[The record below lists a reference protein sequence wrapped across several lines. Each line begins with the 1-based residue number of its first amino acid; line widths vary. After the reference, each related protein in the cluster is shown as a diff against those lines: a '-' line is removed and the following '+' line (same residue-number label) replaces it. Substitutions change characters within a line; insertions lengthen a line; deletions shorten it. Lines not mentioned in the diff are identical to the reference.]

1 MNIKQLKLFHEI
13 MVTGKISQAADR
25 LCFSQ
30 PAASK
35 MLLALEHLIGY
46 QLFYRS
52 KGRLNPTP
60 EAIYLHRETLAVLQ
74 SVTRLENSFEKA
86 KHGQLG
92 KLKIASIFSSAHSLL
107 PTLTS
112 AFLKQH
118 PQLGLSLQV
127 LGSSQICEG
136 VASGQFEIGLI
147 DKDYARGHYDEVAF
161 NLPCYCAVHVNHP
174 AAQLTQV
181 SAQDIASEEWI
192 TFSPQTDLYQALQA
206 QYKESDLAF
215 NPRIE
220 VNGSLNA
227 LAFVE
232 QQCGVTLIDAV
243 NLEHIQAIE
252 PRASILYKPFKPLI
266 YEPLKL
272 ISVNSRPLSIPGQ
285 QLKAQI
291 LQTLTKLCDQGI

>member
-13 MVTGKISQAADR
+13 MITGKISQAAQR
-25 LCFSQ
+25 LSFSQ

-35 MLLALEHLIGY
+35 MLVALEHLIGY

-52 KGRLNPTP
+52 EGRLSPTP
-60 EAIYLHRETLAVLQ
+60 EAFYLHRETLAVLQ
-74 SVTRLENSFEKA
+74 SMTKLESSFEKA

-118 PQLGLSLQV
+118 PELALSLQV

-136 VASGQFEIGLI
+136 VASGEFEIGLV
-147 DKDYARGHYDEVAF
+147 DKSYAKGHYDEIEF
-161 NLPCYCAVHVNHP
+161 NLPCFCAVHTNHP
-174 AAQLTQV
+174 AASLAIV
-181 SAQDIASEEWI
+181 SARDFESEEWV
-192 TFSPQTDLYQALQA
+192 TFSPASDIYQTLQA
-206 QYKESDLAF
+206 QYSALDKLF

-232 QQCGVTLIDAV
+232 QECGVTLIDAV
-243 NLEHIQAIE
+243 NLQHINAIE
-252 PRASILYKPFKPLI
+252 PRKQVVYKVF
-266 YEPLKL
+266 EPAIFEPIKL
-272 ISVNSRPLSIPGQ
+272 ISVNSKPLSAAAKT
-285 QLKAQI
+285 LHAQI
-291 LQTLTKLCDQGI
+291 EAALIQICKS

>member
-13 MVTGKISQAADR
+13 MITGKISQAAQR
-25 LCFSQ
+25 LSFSQ

-46 QLFYRS
+46 QLFFRS

-60 EAIYLHRETLAVLQ
+60 EAIYLHRETLTVLQ
-74 SVTRLENSFEKA
+74 SMTRLEHSFEKA

-92 KLKIASIFSSAHSLL
+92 KLKIASIFSAAHSLL

-112 AFLKQH
+112 TFVKQF
-118 PQLGLSLQV
+118 PELALSLQV
-127 LGSSQICEG
+127 LGSSDICEG

-147 DKDYARGHYDEVAF
+147 DKDYAKGHYDEIAF
-161 NLPCYCAVHVNHP
+161 NLPCFCAVHINHQ
-174 AAQLTQV
+174 AAQLPVV
-181 SAQDIASEEWI
+181 SAEDFASEEWI
-192 TFSPQTDLYQALQA
+192 TFSPNADLYQTQKA
-206 QYKESDLAF
+206 QYNDIGQAF

-232 QQCGVTLIDAV
+232 QQCGVTLIDAI
-243 NLEHIQAIE
+243 NLQHIRTIE
-252 PRASILYKPFKPLI
+252 SRKDIIYKPFEPQI
-266 YEPLKL
+266 YEPIKL
-272 ISVNSRPLSIPGQ
+272 ISVNSRPLSAAGKL
-285 QLKAQI
+285 LK
-291 LQTLTKLCDQGI
+291 TKINEALVELCST